1 MFADHMQLA
10 SRLCMGHVAKQVR
23 KIHQPCLPRRKVQVF
38 MELNVITLA
47 SGARCV
53 QLTGRMDLKGVQSI
67 EARFNAETGATKQS
81 VIVDMSQVQFI
92 ASIGIR
98 LLLTNIKQLNP
109 IGARMIFLRPQKLV
123 DDVLRLSG
131 IDAVAEI
138 VNDDAEAVKL
148 LKA

>member
-1 MFADHMQLA
+1 
-10 SRLCMGHVAKQVR
+10 
-23 KIHQPCLPRRKVQVF
+23 